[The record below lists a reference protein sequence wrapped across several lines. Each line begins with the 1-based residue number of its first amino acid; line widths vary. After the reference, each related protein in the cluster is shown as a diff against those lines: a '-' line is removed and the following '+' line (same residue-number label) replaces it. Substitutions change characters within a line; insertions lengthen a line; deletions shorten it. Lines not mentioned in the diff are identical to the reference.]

1 MEWFE
6 NKRVIAKD
14 FKVILV
20 KEKQQIDSIKKSSHI
35 KDIDSY
41 LLLDKK
47 SYQIDKNTFMFRD
60 QVKIRLVDT
69 IFDIK
74 AFASSDGT
82 LESLNSPP
90 KTLFITI
97 TS

>member
-1 MEWFE
+1 MCDGL
-6 NKRVIAKD
+6 KD

-69 IFDIK
+69 IFDILK
-74 AFASSDGT
+74 F
-82 LESLNSPP
+82 SLTKHSMKFN
-90 KTLFITI
+90 KIL
-97 TS
+97 